1 MVNFVE
7 STLGGEQTAEAR
19 LQQRRVCKGQVVA
32 AIFEGLRGQAE
43 ERKVNTDSNSCIIRE
58 RWGEGR
64 FKKC

>member
-19 LQQRRVCKGQVVA
+19 LQQRRVCKGQAVA

-43 ERKVNTDSNSCIIRE
+43 ERKVNTVIAA
-58 RWGEGR
+58 
-64 FKKC
+64 